1 MGDIRVSYDGKNFI
15 VTQGVIRK
23 IREFKSGD
31 LKISD
36 ANVPDI
42 ENFNKLFRR
51 KDIEKDAKESPSVKN
66 IDNLMNTMFPSIKMN
81 KIAVGL
87 PNLEKLKKIIK
98 DSADF
103 ISHSWLKT
111 GSLKTRLPIQ
121 YVFYETGNSPSE
133 FIKEGGE
140 FIGNFASEVGDPFIR
155 KSPKKFWPEMNVKIT
170 FDNSIL
176 SFMGVPGT
184 TNSYEATMFPGKP
197 YPLFEYNI
205 NVMDQLF
212 GTMGNKISRVR
223 NTIGYEYFQGNS
235 KKNSEINKEIDRGT
249 LVLTSEKIKHF
260 WGKEYGDMMQVMFM
274 LAWKIFTVANDADFA
289 MVTTDDVVFVTSI
302 LLKLPCVYT
311 YFKNEKGIQNK
322 DKLYRI
328 QQYQGYDVDPVER
341 KKRIVDMVEK
351 SILENNNNI
360 INTLNTILR
369 MSSVSIFLGMN
380 ENIINFDTQPG
391 VKEWFELRIADIN
404 RINLQ
409 LTTSGRQISV
419 NDDTVIQE
427 TNRKMYLV
435 NEFIINKKGNTY
447 KIFPGI
453 KTYTHTGVISNNKI
467 HFATTFQR
475 AYSQKMRGG
484 NYGGVITSLTA
495 RRAEYEKIRGNLG
508 KVGKIGKEKRKNPN
522 IIEVRKRLATV
533 PINRQKSAISG
544 ETYAMS
550 EEISIENNIIFIK
563 KQIAEFCK
571 TINKDELQK
580 KYLSIFI
587 PEVQHGIP
595 NFSGILDDLR
605 DTLYHRLAYYSYI
618 FGWVPYDN
626 YLMEW
631 LKNIYD
637 ISYTDTDTET
647 SVDEIVMNNINDL
660 YLRQKTE
667 AEKEMTPSVK
677 EESERSRSRDR
688 KSERSRSR
696 DRKLG
701 GISKR
706 KTQKRNK

>member
-15 VTQGVIRK
+15 VTQREIRK

-31 LKISD
+31 LKIRD

-66 IDNLMNTMFPSIKMN
+66 IDNLMNTMFPRIEMN
-81 KIAVGL
+81 KSAVGL

-98 DSADF
+98 DSAEF

-140 FIGNFASEVGDPFIR
+140 FICNFASEVGDPFIR

-184 TNSYEATMFPGKP
+184 TNNYEATMFPGKP
-197 YPLFEYNI
+197 YPLFNYNI
-205 NVMDQLF
+205 NVMGQLF
-212 GTMGNKISRVR
+212 GAKGISRVR

-249 LVLTSEKIKHF
+249 LILTDKKIKLF

-341 KKRIVDMVEK
+341 KKRIIDMVEK

-360 INTLNTILR
+360 INTLNTILS
-369 MSSVSIFLGMN
+369 MVSVSIFLGMN
-380 ENIINFDTQPG
+380 ENIINLNKQPG
-391 VKEWFELRIADIN
+391 VKGWLESCINDIN
-404 RINLQ
+404 TINSQ
-409 LTTSGRQISV
+409 LIISGREIST
-419 NDDTVIQE
+419 NDDTKIQE

-453 KTYTHTGVISNNKI
+453 KSYTHTGVIPNNKI

-475 AYSQKMRGG
+475 AYSQKMIGG
-484 NYGGVITSLTA
+484 NYGGVITSLAA
-495 RRAEYEKIRGNLG
+495 RRAEYEKIRENLG
-508 KVGKIGKEKRKNPN
+508 KVGKVGKIEKEKRKKPN
-522 IIEVRKRLATV
+522 IIEVRKRLAIV
-533 PINRQKSAISG
+533 PINRQNSAIS
-544 ETYAMS
+544 
-550 EEISIENNIIFIK
+550 EENSIDKKIIFIK
-563 KQIAEFCK
+563 NQIAEFCK
-571 TINKDELQK
+571 KINKDELQA

-587 PEVQHGIP
+587 HEVQPGILD
-595 NFSGILDDLR
+595 FSGILDDLC

-626 YLMEW
+626 YLIEW
-631 LKNIYD
+631 LQNIYY
-637 ISYTDTDTET
+637 ISYTETET
-647 SVDEIVMNNINDL
+647 ETGVDENIMININAS
-660 YLRQKTE
+660 YLREKKE
-667 AEKEMTPSVK
+667 AEEEMTPSIK
-677 EESERSRSRDR
+677 EKSERSRSRDR